1 MYFQNSLEEAANP
14 ACKEIDLMQTD
25 RFIKILY
32 IKNHNKTYV
41 ISLFIFSIFFIPK

>member
-25 RFIKILY
+25 IQNLLNIS
-32 IKNHNKTYV
+32 KNSCNFY
-41 ISLFIFSIFFIPK
+41 